1 MRWWRLSWW
10 RLSWW
15 RGNWRR
21 VWDIGLAFCRRVC
34 TFCILR
40 RGLGSSR
47 RGKEERK
54 IYGGFLRRRW
64 RRRYLK
70 QPATEEKWLA
80 KVVVIQIQDFKLLQ
94 FCYLLRYF
102 PGKWIVSKNTAN
114 KNKVDVDAICIY
126 WLLYSFEECWKK
138 MFLLTGISSGL
149 SFRVQVQVFLVGRDL
164 VDFYVIK

>member
-21 VWDIGLAFCRRVC
+21 VWDIGLAFSRRVC

-114 KNKVDVDAICIY
+114 KNKVDVDDICIY
-126 WLLYSFEECWKK
+126 WIVLRNVGKNVFTYRDFKWVK
-138 MFLLTGISSGL
+138 FPSSGA
-149 SFRVQVQVFLVGRDL
+149 SVPCRERSRRFLR
-164 VDFYVIK
+164 Y